1 MASSTEA
8 IRILLLVYIQL
19 VMLHIISQLVVLWQS
34 IYEPISGRFMN
45 VMLRQFVY
53 ICSGFGC
60 NNKPATQNLV
70 SCIKIAE
77 KITV

>member
-19 VMLHIISQLVVLWQS
+19 VMLHLISQLVVLWQT
-34 IYEPISGRFMN
+34 IYESISGRFLN
-45 VMLRQFVY
+45 AMLRQLVY
-53 ICSGFGC
+53 ICSGFGY
-60 NNKPATQNLV
+60 NKPSTQNLV

-77 KITV
+77 K